1 MCYNNLIIFIK
12 KGIFFM
18 ETNRILKISAYAGR
32 IILENGGET
41 YRVEETICRICSAF
55 EIKEAD
61 SFVTPTGIMIS
72 VTDLTGHTAS
82 LIRRINSRTV
92 NLEKISKVNDLSRHI
107 MSKTLSLDYV
117 ENELKKIDA
126 EKHYPE
132 IIQILA
138 AASAAGFFTLLF
150 GGSLRD
156 FFVALVIG
164 ALIKTLSVK
173 LNKMQINQFFI
184 NITGGALA
192 ALSALTCVSL
202 NFADNLD
209 KIIIGSIML
218 LVPGLAITNAIRD
231 TIEGDLVSG
240 VSRAVEALFI
250 AGAIAVGTGIVL
262 KLWFMNFGGGNL

>member
-1 MCYNNLIIFIK
+1 
-12 KGIFFM
+12 M
-18 ETNRILKISAYAGR
+18 ETNRILKLAAYAGR

-72 VTDLTGHTAS
+72 VTDDSGHTAS
-82 LIRRINSRTV
+82 LIKRINSRSV

-107 MSKTLSLDYV
+107 MTKTLTLDYI

-126 EKHYPE
+126 AKHYSKN
-132 IIQILA
+132 IQVLA
-138 AASAAGFFTLLF
+138 SASAAGFFTLLF

-156 FFVALVIG
+156 FFVALTIG
-164 ALIKTLSVK
+164 AFIKILSIK
-173 LNKMQINQFFI
+173 LGKIQINQFFI
-184 NITGGALA
+184 NIMGGALA

-202 NFADNLD
+202 NLANHSD

-240 VSRAVEALFI
+240 VSRAIEALFI
-250 AGAIAVGTGIVL
+250 AGAIAVGSGVVL
-262 KLWFMNFGGGNL
+262 KLWFMNFGGINL